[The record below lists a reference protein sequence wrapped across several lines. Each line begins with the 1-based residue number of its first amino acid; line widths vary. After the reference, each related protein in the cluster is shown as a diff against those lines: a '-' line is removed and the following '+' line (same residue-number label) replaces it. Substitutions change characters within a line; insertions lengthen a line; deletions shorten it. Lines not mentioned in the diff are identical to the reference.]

1 MAVENENAELVEFI
15 LKECKNL
22 NTETLCYRQIT
33 AYQLAYE
40 LDNLKIMKKLKDF
53 GCDVITPPDSDYDDD
68 SDDSA
73 DVDFDWSYSS

>member
-1 MAVENENAELVEFI
+1 MAVENENVELVEFL

-33 AYQLAYE
+33 AYQLACE
-40 LDNLKIMKKLKDF
+40 LDDFKIMKKLKDF
-53 GCDVITPPDSDYDDD
+53 GCDVISPPDSDYED

-73 DVDFDWSYSS
+73 DADFD